1 MAGVVARELKQSR
14 AFASREQEV
23 VLGLQLVTARIME
36 PWEKFLKATAE
47 LTLHQYN
54 VLRILRGSQP
64 VGAPQR

>member
-1 MAGVVARELKQSR
+1 MTPVVERNIVSTEMAGVVARELKQSR

-47 LTLHQYN
+47 LTLH
-54 VLRILRGSQP
+54 P
-64 VGAPQR
+64 